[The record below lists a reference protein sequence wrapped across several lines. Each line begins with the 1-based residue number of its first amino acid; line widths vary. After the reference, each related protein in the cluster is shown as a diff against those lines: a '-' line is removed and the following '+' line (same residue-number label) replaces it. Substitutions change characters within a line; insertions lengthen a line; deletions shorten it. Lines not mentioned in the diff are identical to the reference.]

1 MNRRPLSLSDQQMH
15 AVQAAAR
22 SLLRRS
28 APLSSKIWLAAWAI
42 NRLTPLC
49 NRPSAKYWQ

>member
-22 SLLRRS
+22 PLLPSQRE
-28 APLSSKIWLAAWAI
+28 AFLENLA
-42 NRLTPLC
+42 RCLDD
-49 NRPSAKYWQ
+49 